1 MQKNETLRLK
11 DLLRTLEEWA
21 PLSRQ
26 ENYDNAGLIL
36 GRCGSEIDRALIC
49 FDLTPEVVD
58 EAVEKNAQLIISH
71 HPAIFRGVKK
81 IDPDS
86 RLGYML
92 RLSLQHDIAWYAMHT
107 NLDNTPTGVN
117 VFLAEKLAMT
127 QTCPLVPT
135 DNDPQVGAGLIGVL
149 PAPLQE
155 KALLE
160 KLKELTGVHCI
171 RHSGFTGR
179 QIRTLALCGGS
190 GGGFIGAA
198 VARKADVYITGDLK
212 YHDFTDAVPD
222 TWLVDIGHFESEQ
235 FVKELIYEYITEK
248 FPNFAAHISERSVNP
263 VSCY

>member
-58 EAVEKNAQLIISH
+58 EAVEKNSQLIISH

-92 RLSLQHDIAWYAMHT
+92 RLSLQHDIAW
-107 NLDNTPTGVN
+107 
-117 VFLAEKLAMT
+117 
-127 QTCPLVPT
+127 
-135 DNDPQVGAGLIGVL
+135 
-149 PAPLQE
+149 
-155 KALLE
+155 
-160 KLKELTGVHCI
+160 
-171 RHSGFTGR
+171 
-179 QIRTLALCGGS
+179 
-190 GGGFIGAA
+190 
-198 VARKADVYITGDLK
+198 
-212 YHDFTDAVPD
+212 
-222 TWLVDIGHFESEQ
+222 
-235 FVKELIYEYITEK
+235 
-248 FPNFAAHISERSVNP
+248 
-263 VSCY
+263 